1 MVSQGS
7 LTMPSFPFAA
17 CKRVDHPLPP
27 LVFTVSL
34 PLHLSASRRLLPNRT
49 REVEA
54 IGTLSHRATVLATSG
69 SSATEFRSGPS
80 GSGSALLQCAA
91 VPHAAETGFA
101 QPAFA
106 HCILRAPVHLHAHAR
121 ARSRAFVASRQ
132 RHAHGLS
139 SSSSA
144 GPRLPHRHPHP
155 PQFARHSRP
164 ARRSAP
170 IAWGADAES
179 SGGATAAEGE
189 TLAAWQQGAS
199 DSPPPPSEQR
209 QEQLA
214 APDPAEGAAV
224 STVAEGAGEEG
235 EAGEA
240 SREFRVES
248 GKWRVRMAA
257 REEMKAVADLQAE
270 VFHDPPPAP
279 LSALNAFF
287 LDMFKAELYDNLLHK
302 LKYSPPD
309 RHCILVAQHSTQPF
323 PPPHPTTEPPAG
335 ETSKRPS
342 PASTSAAAAA
352 VATAVEVVGV
362 VDLTALDDRS
372 VLKHLSGAQDYLYLS
387 GMAVHASLRR
397 ESIASVLL
405 GAVEQLSLRWG
416 FEYIVLHVH
425 EDNIAARRL
434 YQKAGYLA
442 IDCDSRWTSTLLG
455 MRRRVLLAKR
465 TNGYLS
471 RAAAATAAAAGVA
484 EMSGFAESGGASGGT
499 SFDLPLPRLEWQP
512 SPVCS

>member
-1 MVSQGS
+1 M
-7 LTMPSFPFAA
+7 
-17 CKRVDHPLPP
+17 
-27 LVFTVSL
+27 
-34 PLHLSASRRLLPNRT
+34 
-49 REVEA
+49 
-54 IGTLSHRATVLATSG
+54 
-69 SSATEFRSGPS
+69 
-80 GSGSALLQCAA
+80 
-91 VPHAAETGFA
+91 
-101 QPAFA
+101 
-106 HCILRAPVHLHAHAR
+106 
-121 ARSRAFVASRQ
+121 
-132 RHAHGLS
+132 
-139 SSSSA
+139 
-144 GPRLPHRHPHP
+144 
-155 PQFARHSRP
+155 
-164 ARRSAP
+164 
-170 IAWGADAES
+170 
-179 SGGATAAEGE
+179 AAEGE
-189 TLAAWQQGAS
+189 MLAAWQQGGS

-214 APDPAEGAAV
+214 AP
-224 STVAEGAGEEG
+224 
-235 EAGEA
+235 
-240 SREFRVES
+240 
-248 GKWRVRMAA
+248 WRVRMAA

-309 RHCILVAQHSTQPF
+309 RHCILVAQPSTQPF
-323 PPPHPTTEPPAG
+323 PPPDPTIDPPAR

-342 PASTSAAAAA
+342 PASTSAAAA
-352 VATAVEVVGV
+352 AVEVVGV

-405 GAVEQLSLRWG
+405 AAVEQLSLQWG

-471 RAAAATAAAAGVA
+471 RAAAATAAAAAGVA
-484 EMSGFAESGGASGGT
+484 ETSGFGESGGASGGA
-499 SFDLPLPRLEWQP
+499 SLCGGGGEGEGRVDGVAASACACGSASAVSSILPSRQLEWQP
-512 SPVCS
+512 SAVCS

>member
-34 PLHLSASRRLLPNRT
+34 PLHLSAPRRLLPNRT

-80 GSGSALLQCAA
+80 GSGSALLQRAA
-91 VPHAAETGFA
+91 VPHAAET
-101 QPAFA
+101 
-106 HCILRAPVHLHAHAR
+106 
-121 ARSRAFVASRQ
+121 
-132 RHAHGLS
+132 
-139 SSSSA
+139 
-144 GPRLPHRHPHP
+144 
-155 PQFARHSRP
+155 
-164 ARRSAP
+164 AP

-189 TLAAWQQGAS
+189 TLTAWQQGAS

-342 PASTSAAAAA
+342 PASTSAAAA

-484 EMSGFAESGGASGGT
+484 EMSGFVESGGASGGT
-499 SFDLPLPRLEWQP
+499 SLCGVGGGEWRVHGVAACACACGSASAVSSDLPLPRLEWQP